1 VALAGGNSIEA
12 SEPIFGQAVNGLVD
26 LDHLKLNKGARVGD
40 LLFLTKSLGV
50 GLLTTAEKQGKIEAG
65 HQGLARDTMLKSNR
79 IGTDLA
85 RIKGVNAM
93 TDVTGYGLAGH
104 LAELCR
110 ASGVAARIDFRRLP
124 RLAEAEA
131 YRRKE
136 VLPDAT
142 RRNRDALGACLPAM
156 DEAHWQW
163 LCDPQT
169 SGGLLLAVHPSWE
182 DDVERVGRD
191 HGVELAPFGEIV
203 AQQGETLIEV
213 RG

>member
-1 VALAGGNSIEA
+1 
-12 SEPIFGQAVNGLVD
+12 
-26 LDHLKLNKGARVGD
+26 
-40 LLFLTKSLGV
+40 
-50 GLLTTAEKQGKIEAG
+50 
-65 HQGLARDTMLKSNR
+65 MLKSNR

-93 TDVTGYGLAGH
+93 TDLAGFGLAGH
-104 LAELCR
+104 LAEMCR

-131 YRRKE
+131 YRRKG
-136 VLPDAT
+136 VLPEAT
-142 RRNRDALGACLPAM
+142 QKNLDALGASLPAM
-156 DEAHWQW
+156 DESHWQW

-191 HGVELAPFGEIV
+191 HGMELAPFGEIV
-203 AQQGETLIEV
+203 AQGGERLIEV
-213 RG
+213 KG